1 MTEVTELVMTEVVE
15 VDLMWVLIRIRYWL
29 VV

>member
-1 MTEVTELVMTEVVE
+1 MTEVTEVMTEVVE